1 MTKKHIL
8 IFGLVVLIFLAV
20 GSYVLAQPTG
30 TEATLLV
37 TNGDVAVLQSPH
49 FLSFTNN
56 QQTTLTTGE
65 ILIVRQGDTIEVAPA
80 SSAVLTMGNGTSA
93 DLFPNT
99 VVQVSELVSG
109 ETNFR
114 VRLTLL
120 AGKTVNRVQHLLT
133 DDDAYDVQTPSST
146 ASVRG
151 TVFTVDVIS
160 DQETFYSV
168 DEGFVAVQMGE
179 QEVLVE
185 AGFEVTAVTGQPLD
199 VQPQSIETNNTRSA
213 QETAVYDEQVELAT
227 QADEKTEPESKT
239 NLAADATD
247 DVVSFDD
254 EDLADSHD
262 DLTSSGTEQT
272 LPGNDDQE
280 TPGLTKTAVAG
291 TTPVATS
298 TPPPTDQDQPAPAAT
313 TTPAPS
319 GSTTVPSTATRVAPT
334 ATRVVSTATRLVPTN
349 TSIPPSATSVSPTKT
364 PILPTKT
371 PVLPTKTPVPPT
383 NTPVPP
389 PTNTPVPPPTSTP
402 VPPPTNTPEPPP
414 PPTDEPK
421 VTLCHNGNTISVNQS
436 SVQAH
441 LDHGDTLGAC
451 P

>member
-1 MTKKHIL
+1 MTKKRIIIL
-8 IFGLVVLIFLAV
+8 GLVLLIFLAV
-20 GSYVLAQPTG
+20 GRYALAQSTG

-49 FLSFTNN
+49 FFSFNNN

-65 ILIVRQGDTIEVAPA
+65 ILIVRQGDTIEVATA

-99 VVQVSELVSG
+99 VVQVSELVSE
-109 ETNFR
+109 ETTFR
-114 VRLTLL
+114 VHLTLL

-168 DEGFVAVQMGE
+168 DEGFVAVQMGD

-185 AGFEVTAVTGQPLD
+185 AGSEVTAVTGQPLD
-199 VQPQSIETNNTRSA
+199 VQPQSIETSNTRSA
-213 QETAVYDEQVELAT
+213 QETAVYDEQIELAT
-227 QADEKTEPESKT
+227 QADEKTEPETDT
-239 NLAADATD
+239 NLATDATAAA
-247 DVVSFDD
+247 VSFDD
-254 EDLADSHD
+254 KDLADIHD
-262 DLTSSGTEQT
+262 DLTSTGTEQA
-272 LPGNDDQE
+272 PSGNDDQE
-280 TPGLTKTAVAG
+280 TPGLTKTAVPG

-298 TPPPTDQDQPAPAAT
+298 TPPPTDPDQPAPAAT
-313 TTPAPS
+313 ATPVPS

-334 ATRVVSTATRLVPTN
+334 ATRLVPTN
-349 TSIPPSATSVSPTKT
+349 TSIPPSATSVPPTKT
-364 PILPTKT
+364 PIPPTKT
-371 PVLPTKTPVPPT
+371 PIPPT

-389 PTNTPVPPPTSTP
+389 PTNTPVPPPTNTP

-421 VTLCHNGNTISVNQS
+421 VTLCHNGNTISVDQS

-441 LDHGDTLGAC
+441 LDHGDSLGAC